1 MWPPNN
7 AIYQRPID
15 GSPDSPRAARVSVY
29 RGASAPIRE
38 INSIP
43 KVQKTEAKDAFDAKG
58 SVALRARSAGR
69 HRAVLPHASNRIGT
83 IALHIKGKAGVR
95 NPQTGNEHHAR
106 QNDDRIGRASDC
118 LGRNNDECIRS
129 TKTHSTKKGQGN
141 NTKRG
146 VRDTIRGHSEL
157 GAANRASVRTSWSP
171 WPSHPQTAPDSKQMT
186 RWGPKPVAGLC
197 PAERI
202 AAMCPTNSRRRL
214 PTGKFV

>member
-1 MWPPNN
+1 MARRISTRGPRERLSGRFTSCSRNQQHSQGAEDRGQGCIRCKRFRGIEG
-7 AIYQRPID
+7 AICRAT
-15 GSPDSPRAARVSVY
+15 PRGTAACEQPYRNYRVAHK
-29 RGASAPIRE
+29 R
-38 INSIP
+38 
-43 KVQKTEAKDAFDAKG
+43 
-58 SVALRARSAGR
+58 
-69 HRAVLPHASNRIGT
+69 
-83 IALHIKGKAGVR
+83 KAGVR

-106 QNDDRIGRASDC
+106 QNDDRIGRTSDC

-129 TKTHSTKKGQGN
+129 TKTHFTKKGQGN
-141 NTKRG
+141 NTKGG
-146 VRDTIRGHSEL
+146 VRDAIRGHSEL

-171 WPSHPQTAPDSKQMT
+171 RPSHPQTAPDSKQMT